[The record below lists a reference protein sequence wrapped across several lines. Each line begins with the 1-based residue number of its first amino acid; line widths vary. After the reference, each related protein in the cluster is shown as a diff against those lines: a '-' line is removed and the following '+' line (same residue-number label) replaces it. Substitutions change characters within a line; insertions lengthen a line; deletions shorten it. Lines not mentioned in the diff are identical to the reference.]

1 MRYAVWAI
9 SWLSINRLAMKHLQ
23 LLLSLIIAL
32 ICESVAAQQA
42 VIKVLYDHTA
52 MVYAQGYEYEDGCE
66 FVIKDSCR
74 VEDGRGTLRFDMQED
89 VFVNI
94 LLLSDNDRFL
104 DEVVV
109 GADDSLTLYYTNN
122 RMIISEDK
130 RRYREQY
137 SRFGSM
143 RDSLRCKHSDLQ
155 NSLYS
160 VRYNSRQY
168 HALQDS
174 LNMVKAFYHKDFPY
188 ILLNDNLLSQ
198 SVYIVS
204 YAIAILS
211 NARVAPEELDSLRTT
226 FSARLPH
233 AKSLKVTGER
243 HTERSLRDQH
253 RFFELLR
260 P

>member
-1 MRYAVWAI
+1 MRYAVWVI

-74 VEDGRGTLRFDMQED
+74 VEDGRGTLRLDMQED

-130 RRYREQY
+130 Q
-137 SRFGSM
+137 GTIV
-143 RDSLRCKHSDLQ
+143 LQ
-155 NSLYS
+155 K
-160 VRYNSRQY
+160 
-168 HALQDS
+168 
-174 LNMVKAFYHKDFPY
+174 NMVSRKADLENSPIIK
-188 ILLNDNLLSQ
+188 
-198 SVYIVS
+198 
-204 YAIAILS
+204 
-211 NARVAPEELDSLRTT
+211 
-226 FSARLPH
+226 
-233 AKSLKVTGER
+233 KLKER
-243 HTERSLRDQH
+243 QV
-253 RFFELLR
+253 
-260 P
+260 